1 MHPLVTPQAS
11 KDSPSLMITHMALV
25 NYVVHETTP
34 KVINL
39 GPGYGGDGEMTG
51 LRKKAKEGMESII
64 RMYYKHI

>member
-1 MHPLVTPQAS
+1 
-11 KDSPSLMITHMALV
+11 MALV